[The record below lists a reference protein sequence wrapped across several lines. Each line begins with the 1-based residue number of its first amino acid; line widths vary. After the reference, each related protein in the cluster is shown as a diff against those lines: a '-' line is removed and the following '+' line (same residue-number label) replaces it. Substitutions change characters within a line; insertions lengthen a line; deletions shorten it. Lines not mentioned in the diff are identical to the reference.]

1 MGSRVFLKLTN
12 WIATVVL
19 VICFIF
25 AIKGGMYVE
34 FFNLDF
40 TAVPR
45 IGFIAAGVV
54 AAIVCVVSDFY
65 GKLAGNK

>member
-1 MGSRVFLKLTN
+1 MGRRVFLKLTN
-12 WIATVVL
+12 WVSTVIL

-25 AIKGGMYVE
+25 AVKGGMYIE
-34 FFNLDF
+34 FFNLDL

-45 IGFIAAGVV
+45 ISFIGAGVV
-54 AAIVCVVSDFY
+54 AAIVCVMTDFY